1 MRCWFSIWLYNNILH
16 FRWDHSVTLSRQ
28 PTLFFFAFTVS
39 GLRGIEKI
47 KFRQDNPMDM
57 NGLKH
62 KTTHNSGLYLRS
74 VYFAKLKKQA
84 CRQYQVILVFSN
96 LSFVSVMS
104 M

>member
-1 MRCWFSIWLYNNILH
+1 MGPLC
-16 FRWDHSVTLSRQ
+16 HSVT
-28 PTLFFFAFTVS
+28 PANTFFFAFTVS
-39 GLRGIEKI
+39 GLKGIEKI
-47 KFRQDNPMDM
+47 KFRQDNPMDI

-84 CRQYQVILVFSN
+84 CRQYPVILVFSN

-104 M
+104 V

>member
-1 MRCWFSIWLYNNILH
+1 MGPLC
-16 FRWDHSVTLSRQ
+16 HSVT
-28 PTLFFFAFTVS
+28 PANTFFFAFTVS

-47 KFRQDNPMDM
+47 KFRQDNPMV

-84 CRQYQVILVFSN
+84 CRQYLVILVFSN

-104 M
+104 V